1 MSLITLLIVIAIFAA
16 VAAAATYFFHK
27 SRNIFIS
34 LLQYF
39 CGFLFIVSGFVK
51 AVDPLGTAFKM
62 EDYFAQFE
70 FVARESFLS
79 PIASVFPFMAHY
91 SLAFSIFTIV
101 LEIMLGIMLVLG
113 SRPKFTAWTFFL
125 LIIFFT
131 ILTGFT
137 YLTGYVPDDVN
148 FFEFTKWGA
157 YEASNMKVTDCGCF
171 GDFIKLEP
179 RISFFKDIFLLIPA
193 IIFLF
198 KFRDFHRLF
207 TPIVRT
213 TINFTALAGLFIFCL
228 YNSFWAEPIVDFRPF
243 KNGTNVRDIRA
254 AEMKAS
260 NEVPVTMIIKSKKD
274 GKVTRLSQD
283 EYMKR
288 FKEFPKEDFEF
299 SQEVGESEIPKTK
312 ISDFTIMG
320 LDNDDMT
327 ESILDEKGY
336 SLMFIAYHVP
346 YTESSQQVT
355 VRDTIYNK
363 SDSTSTNNDSMTIKN
378 IQSKIENI
386 SIKEWDP
393 AWVNKFKDY
402 ILPIMESAQKE
413 DIKSI
418 TVFGGVGNDDIRDIE
433 RVLGKEFS
441 VAEADDKLLKTM
453 IRSNPGIILWKD
465 GRIVRKWHV
474 ASKPTWAKIKP
485 YAK

>member
-101 LEIMLGIMLVLG
+101 LEIMLGIMLVLV

-193 IIFLF
+193 IIFYSNSGIST
-198 KFRDFHRLF
+198 DFSHLLC
-207 TPIVRT
+207 
-213 TINFTALAGLFIFCL
+213 AL
-228 YNSFWAEPIVDFRPF
+228 P
-243 KNGTNVRDIRA
+243 
-254 AEMKAS
+254 
-260 NEVPVTMIIKSKKD
+260 
-274 GKVTRLSQD
+274 
-283 EYMKR
+283 
-288 FKEFPKEDFEF
+288 
-299 SQEVGESEIPKTK
+299 
-312 ISDFTIMG
+312 
-320 LDNDDMT
+320 
-327 ESILDEKGY
+327 
-336 SLMFIAYHVP
+336 
-346 YTESSQQVT
+346 
-355 VRDTIYNK
+355 
-363 SDSTSTNNDSMTIKN
+363 
-378 IQSKIENI
+378 
-386 SIKEWDP
+386 
-393 AWVNKFKDY
+393 
-402 ILPIMESAQKE
+402 
-413 DIKSI
+413 
-418 TVFGGVGNDDIRDIE
+418 
-433 RVLGKEFS
+433 
-441 VAEADDKLLKTM
+441 
-453 IRSNPGIILWKD
+453 
-465 GRIVRKWHV
+465 
-474 ASKPTWAKIKP
+474 
-485 YAK
+485 